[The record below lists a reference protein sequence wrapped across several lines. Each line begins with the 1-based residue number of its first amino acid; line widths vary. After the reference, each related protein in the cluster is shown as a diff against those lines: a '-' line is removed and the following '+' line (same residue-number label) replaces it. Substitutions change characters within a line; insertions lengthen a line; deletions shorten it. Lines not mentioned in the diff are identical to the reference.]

1 MNEVRLVI
9 CTFPSTDVARQIGT
23 ALVEKQLA
31 ACVNLIP
38 GIESIYR
45 WKGEIE
51 TATEALALFKTTA
64 ALYPQFEFA
73 LAALHPYDVP
83 EIVSIQPDQVAETY
97 AKWVCGETEG
107 IRSD

>member
-9 CTFPSTDVARQIGT
+9 CTFPSAEVARQIGT

-31 ACVNLIP
+31 ACVNLVP
-38 GIESIYR
+38 AIESIYR
-45 WKGEIE
+45 WQGEIE
-51 TATEALALFKTTA
+51 TATETLALFKTNA

-83 EIVSIQPDQVAETY
+83 EIIAIQPDQVAECY
-97 AKWVCGETEG
+97 AKWVAGETK
-107 IRSD
+107 RAL

>member
-9 CTFPSTDVARQIGT
+9 CTFPSAEVARQIGT

-31 ACVNLIP
+31 ACVNLVP
-38 GIESIYR
+38 AIESIYR
-45 WKGEIE
+45 WQGEIE
-51 TATEALALFKTTA
+51 TATETLALFKTTA

-83 EIVSIQPDQVAETY
+83 EIIAIQPDQVAETY
-97 AKWVCGETEG
+97 AKWVVGETK
-107 IRSD
+107 RAH